1 MSQTMTLPLDAMMP
15 EAPSLQSL
23 DQLPKGSVARIEAID
38 AHDNFGGND
47 QQVSQRLKEL
57 GFLPGATLRVIGF
70 GLFGH
75 DPIAVHINGTK
86 FALRRAEARKIKTS
100 LITHA

>member
-1 MSQTMTLPLDAMMP
+1 MLSSMTLPVS
-15 EAPSLQSL
+15 EAPLTVAAQQSL
-23 DQLPKGSVARIEAID
+23 DQLPKGCVARIEAID
-38 AHDNFGGND
+38 SHDSFGGND
-47 QQVSQRLKEL
+47 QQVSLRLKEL

-100 LITHA
+100 LFTQA